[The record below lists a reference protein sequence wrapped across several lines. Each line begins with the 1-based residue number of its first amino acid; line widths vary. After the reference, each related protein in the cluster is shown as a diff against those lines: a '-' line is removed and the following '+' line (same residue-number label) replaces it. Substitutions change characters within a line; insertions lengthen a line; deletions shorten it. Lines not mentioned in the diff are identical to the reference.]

1 MNLLSRLRN
10 FFRMKDTRNN
20 LWVILIAAVLFQ
32 VVLVAQ
38 HIYTHR
44 LLDNELDHSA
54 ESGLRLKAILTKGDA
69 PIHPR
74 HVHTEELL
82 VESRC
87 NHDNHKG
94 RRNFCVP

>member
-32 VVLVAQ
+32 VILVAQ

-54 ESGLRLKAILTKGDA
+54 ESGLRLKAILTKGM
-69 PIHPR
+69 HR
-74 HVHTEELL
+74 FTHVTFTLKN
-82 VESRC
+82 S
-87 NHDNHKG
+87 
-94 RRNFCVP
+94 